1 MSGVIGLTTA
11 GQAIDVILSRD
22 NPFFKRKLIKFLMKF
37 SLKSRKLQSCLT
49 SYDDKQFILNLLKD
63 HYYKRLDVELKDKLT
78 PSLFT
83 HVQSYINALTRVN
96 FVPNTK
102 TQQSLM
108 RKRMIHAK
116 AEAKAVADTKE
127 ITPS

>member
-22 NPFFKRKLIKFLMKF
+22 NPSFKRKLIRFLMKF

-49 SYDDKQFILNLLKD
+49 SYDDKQFILNLLKE
-63 HYYKRLDVELKDKLT
+63 HYYKRLDTELKDKLT
-78 PSLFT
+78 QSLFT

-108 RKRMIHAK
+108 RKRMTQTQAQAK
-116 AEAKAVADTKE
+116 AATDTKE

>member
-22 NPFFKRKLIKFLMKF
+22 NPSFKRKLIRFLMKF

-49 SYDDKQFILNLLKD
+49 SYDDKQFILNLLKE
-63 HYYKRLDVELKDKLT
+63 HYYKRLDTELKDKLT
-78 PSLFT
+78 QSLFT

-108 RKRMIHAK
+108 RKRMTQTQT
-116 AEAKAVADTKE
+116 EAVADTKE
-127 ITPS
+127 ITSS